1 MSTAKEVMETDLIT
15 VSENTPIYRAMRILV
30 ENAITGAPVVGEN
43 SRLLGI
49 VSEKD
54 MLQVLYAPHM
64 GDGLVMDIMSTN
76 LVCFEEDDDLVD
88 IVEVMIEGR
97 FRRVPIVRGEKIV
110 GLITRSDV
118 MRHILA
124 TRYSHV

>member
-1 MSTAKEVMETDLIT
+1 MATAKDVMETDLIT
-15 VSENTPIYRAMRILV
+15 LSENTPIYRAMRILV
-30 ENAITGAPVVGEN
+30 DNGISGAPVVGEN
-43 SRLLGI
+43 TRLLGI

-54 MLQVLYAPHM
+54 MLQVLYSPHL

-97 FRRVPIVRGEKIV
+97 FRRVPIVRGEKII
-110 GLITRSDV
+110 GLITRTDI
-118 MRHILA
+118 MRHILE